1 MGTLLT
7 RVSRSRSPYR
17 SVSDGSVLGVY
28 ASPRLRARRLPSSN
42 CSRRSRASSTASGAA
57 RPGTDH
63 APTIEPG
70 IQRWLGFLPFVS
82 NGAPIGIGFLLA
94 GFILFIMILPTMAA
108 LSRDVIVAVP
118 EEQTD
123 GARALGATRWQATKR
138 VILLAARTGIVGA
151 AVLAAGRALGETMA
165 VTMVI
170 GNTNAIPHSL
180 LDTAQTMSSLVVNE
194 FGEASDPIHRASLIA
209 LVLLLLLVA
218 MLVNVVARLLVGSV
232 THSSF
237 DGTSH
242 EHPGERP
249 VACPSTTDP
258 RDIRASLRR
267 RKLTSAIVSGACGVA
282 VVVAVTPLFMVLAYT
297 VHRGVAAWS
306 AGFFTHSQPQPR
318 SPGGVSP
325 TRSSAPSSSTASLR
339 RWPSPSASSSGS
351 SWRIRDA
358 VRRHDPVR
366 C

>member
-1 MGTLLT
+1 MGERHGYASRGRRHPRRPRFGTFAFRAILAGAAMLFAGLIVGVVLFLVIQSKPALAHDGIQLITGTNWDPNKHRFGALPFIVGTLLT
-7 RVSRSRSPYR
+7 TGVALVFAVPIGLGTA
-17 SVSDGSVLGVY
+17 VFLGVY
-28 ASPRLRARRLPSSN
+28 ASPRLRAMASPVVELLAAIPSVVYGLWGLLVL
-42 CSRRSRASSTASGAA
+42 APIMSS
-57 RPGTDH
+57 
-63 APTIEPG
+63 TIEPG

-94 GFILFIMILPTMAA
+94 GIILFIMILPTMAA

-138 VILLAARTGIVGA
+138 VVLPAARTGIVGA

-194 FGEASDPIHRASLIA
+194 FGEASDPVHRASLIT

-237 DGTSH
+237 DVD
-242 EHPGERP
+242 
-249 VACPSTTDP
+249 VA
-258 RDIRASLRR
+258 
-267 RKLTSAIVSGACGVA
+267 
-282 VVVAVTPLFMVLAYT
+282 
-297 VHRGVAAWS
+297 
-306 AGFFTHSQPQPR
+306 
-318 SPGGVSP
+318 
-325 TRSSAPSSSTASLR
+325 
-339 RWPSPSASSSGS
+339 
-351 SWRIRDA
+351 
-358 VRRHDPVR
+358 
-366 C
+366 